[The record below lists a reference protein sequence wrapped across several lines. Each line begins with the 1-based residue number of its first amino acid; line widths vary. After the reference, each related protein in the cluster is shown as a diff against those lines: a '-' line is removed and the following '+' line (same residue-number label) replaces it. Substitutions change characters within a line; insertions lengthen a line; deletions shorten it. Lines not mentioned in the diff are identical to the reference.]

1 MGFAI
6 RRGDICA
13 VAAVGHWMK
22 HKQTS
27 HLRAFI
33 TAAAWAGALLL
44 PSVWFFPSVV
54 NLSPTY
60 KPSEITFV
68 AGALFGFGAF
78 LNRSC
83 VFGTIAHLANGETD
97 YIGTLIG
104 MFIGALLAQVVP
116 FPPSSPLYL
125 VNLSTPNVLTICIW
139 AAFIAIAFHDID
151 LKHRFI
157 ASNNNMTPSGSA
169 WSPFFSMSVIGAAGG
184 LLHAIIGNWGYLT
197 VLSHSAAKLIN
208 PAQPDVA
215 LQVFTATGSLILGA
229 IVAARKTR
237 KLIVRKPQPL
247 PFFRKLAGGS
257 LMSFSAEIIPGGN
270 ETLLLHGIPSLAPH
284 ALIAY
289 AAMLVAVIGLFKLSH
304 SA

>member
-13 VAAVGHWMK
+13 VAAVGHWIK

-33 TAAAWAGALLL
+33 TAVAWAGALLL
-44 PSVWFFPSVV
+44 PSVWFFPGIV
-54 NLSPTY
+54 NLSPAY
-60 KPSEITFV
+60 QPSEITFV
-68 AGALFGFGAF
+68 TGVLFGLGAF
-78 LNRSC
+78 LNGSC
-83 VFGTIAHLANGETD
+83 VFGTIAHLANGEMD
-97 YIGTLIG
+97 YIGTLVG
-104 MFIGALLAQVVP
+104 MFIGALLAQIIP
-116 FPPSSPLYL
+116 FHSNSLYL
-125 VNLSTPNVLTICIW
+125 VNLSTPNVLAICIW
-139 AAFIAIAFHDID
+139 ATFVAIAFHDIY

-157 ASNNNMTPSGSA
+157 ASNDVNVPSGGT
-169 WSPFFSMSVIGAAGG
+169 WSPFFSMSVIGATGG

-197 VLSHSAAKLIN
+197 VLSHGAAKLIN

-215 LQVFTATGSLILGA
+215 LQVFTATGALIFGA

-237 KLIVRKPQPL
+237 KLEIRIPKPL

-257 LMSFSAEIIPGGN
+257 LMSFSAGIIPGGN

-289 AAMLVAVIGLFKLSH
+289 AAMLAAVIGLFKLSH
-304 SA
+304 RA